1 MEYTFENV
9 EEKEFVPRTKKANE
23 HVCSNKTT
31 VFSNG
36 RIEYVRCDDCGLQV
50 WS

>member
-1 MEYTFENV
+1 MKYTFENV

-23 HVCSNKTT
+23 HVCVDKTI
-31 VFSNG
+31 VLDRG
-36 RIEYVRCDDCGLQV
+36 RIKYVKCDDCGLQV